1 MADHVRMQIRNQAVA
16 QLTGL
21 TTTAARVFDS
31 RVYPLEDANLPAL
44 LIYTKSET
52 SEPIEIG
59 TNRTSERLLSLNIEA
74 YVKSTTNFEDTLD
87 TICKEVEQAIAA
99 DPTLSGKA
107 KDCYL
112 ESTEIEFNAEGEKPL
127 AFCSLTFLTSYYVQ
141 EQSPDVAV

>member
-1 MADHVRMQIRNQAVA
+1 MADHVRMQIRNQVVT

-112 ESTEIEFNAEGEKPL
+112 ESTEIEFNAEGEQPL

>member
-1 MADHVRMQIRNQAVA
+1 MADHVRMQIRNQVVT

-52 SEPIEIG
+52 SDPIEIG

-127 AFCSLTFLTSYYVQ
+127 AFCTLTFLTSYYVQ

>member
-1 MADHVRMQIRNQAVA
+1 MADHVRMQIRNQVVT

-21 TTTAARVFDS
+21 TTTASRVFDS

-127 AFCSLTFLTSYYVQ
+127 AFATLTFLTSYYVQ

>member
-1 MADHVRMQIRNQAVA
+1 MADHVRMQIRNQVVT

-87 TICKEVEQAIAA
+87 TVCKEVEQAIAA

-107 KDCYL
+107 KDCYI

>member
-1 MADHVRMQIRNQAVA
+1 MADHVRMQIRNQVVT

-31 RVYPLEDANLPAL
+31 RVYPLEDGNLPAL

>member
-31 RVYPLEDANLPAL
+31 RVYPLEDGNLPAL

>member
-1 MADHVRMQIRNQAVA
+1 MADHVRMQIRNQVVT

-107 KDCYL
+107 KDCYI

-127 AFCSLTFLTSYYVQ
+127 AFATLIFLTSYYVQ
-141 EQSPDVAV
+141 EQNPDVAV

>member
-1 MADHVRMQIRNQAVA
+1 MADHVRMQIRNQVVT

-21 TTTAARVFDS
+21 TTTTSHVYDS

>member
-1 MADHVRMQIRNQAVA
+1 MADHIRMQIRNQAVA

-74 YVKSTTNFEDTLD
+74 YVKITTNFEDTLD

-127 AFCSLTFLTSYYVQ
+127 AFATLTFLTSYYVQ

>member
-1 MADHVRMQIRNQAVA
+1 MADHVRQQIRNQVVT

-21 TTTAARVFDS
+21 TTTGSNVFDS
-31 RVYPLEDANLPAL
+31 RVYPLEDGNLPAIL
-44 LIYTKSET
+44 VYTKSED

-59 TNRTSERLLSLNIEA
+59 PNRTSERTLSLVVEA

-87 TICKEVEQAIAA
+87 TVCKEVEQAIAA

-107 KDCYL
+107 KDCYI

-127 AFCSLTFLTSYYVQ
+127 AFATLIFLTSYYVQ
-141 EQSPDVAV
+141 EQKPDVAV

>member
-1 MADHVRMQIRNQAVA
+1 VRMQIRNQVVT

-31 RVYPLEDANLPAL
+31 RVYPLEDGNLPAL

>member
-1 MADHVRMQIRNQAVA
+1 MADHVRMQIRNQVVT

-112 ESTEIEFNAEGEKPL
+112 EIEFNAEGEKPL
-127 AFCSLTFLTSYYVQ
+127 AFATLTFLTSYYVQ

>member
-1 MADHVRMQIRNQAVA
+1 MADHVRMQIRNQVVT

-21 TTTAARVFDS
+21 TTTASRVFDS

-87 TICKEVEQAIAA
+87 NICKEVEQAIAA
-99 DPTLSGKA
+99 DTTLSGKA
-107 KDCYL
+107 KDCYI
-112 ESTEIEFNAEGEKPL
+112 ESTEIEFNAEGERPL
-127 AFCSLTFLTSYYVQ
+127 AFATLVFLTSYYVQ
-141 EQSPDVAV
+141 EQNPDVAV

>member
-1 MADHVRMQIRNQAVA
+1 MADHVRMQIRNQVVT

-127 AFCSLTFLTSYYVQ
+127 AFCTLTFLTSYYVQ

>member
-127 AFCSLTFLTSYYVQ
+127 AFATLTFLTSYYVQ

>member
-1 MADHVRMQIRNQAVA
+1 MADHVRMQIRNQVVT

-52 SEPIEIG
+52 SDPIEIG

-127 AFCSLTFLTSYYVQ
+127 AFATLTFLTSYYVQ

>member
-1 MADHVRMQIRNQAVA
+1 MADHVRMQIRNQVVT

-127 AFCSLTFLTSYYVQ
+127 AFATLTFLTSYYVQ

>member
-1 MADHVRMQIRNQAVA
+1 MADHVRMQIRNQVVT

>member
-1 MADHVRMQIRNQAVA
+1 MADHVRMQIRNQVVT

-112 ESTEIEFNAEGEKPL
+112 ESTEIEFNAEGEQPL
-127 AFCSLTFLTSYYVQ
+127 AFCTLTFLTSYYVQ

>member
-127 AFCSLTFLTSYYVQ
+127 AFCTLTFLTSYYVQ

>member
-1 MADHVRMQIRNQAVA
+1 MADHVRMQIRNQAVT

-127 AFCSLTFLTSYYVQ
+127 AFCTLTFLTSYYVQ

>member
-1 MADHVRMQIRNQAVA
+1 MADHVRMQIRNQVVT

-87 TICKEVEQAIAA
+87 TICKEGEQAIAA

>member
-1 MADHVRMQIRNQAVA
+1 MADHVRMQIRNQVVT

-127 AFCSLTFLTSYYVQ
+127 AFCNPHFFN
-141 EQSPDVAV
+141 

>member
-1 MADHVRMQIRNQAVA
+1 MADHVRMQIRNQAVT

-59 TNRTSERLLSLNIEA
+59 TNRTSERLLSLNIE
-74 YVKSTTNFEDTLD
+74 K
-87 TICKEVEQAIAA
+87 
-99 DPTLSGKA
+99 
-107 KDCYL
+107 
-112 ESTEIEFNAEGEKPL
+112 
-127 AFCSLTFLTSYYVQ
+127 
-141 EQSPDVAV
+141 